1 MRSSSVISAEAHM
14 NRKLLP
20 WIASVVGSYVG
31 WWIGE
36 RWGFAAGA
44 ILSLVGLAV
53 GLHYGR
59 KWVAENL

>member
-1 MRSSSVISAEAHM
+1 M